1 MERLWKTGL
10 EELVLWLAVLMILV
24 AVACYVAEKIRP
36 KPEKKELA
44 GSQWLSKCR
53 DLHSRGE
60 LSDEEFRTIKTTF
73 AAQLREESS
82 HNGRSVETSRA
93 KGPETAG
100 WDNSN
105 DPVRHGFW
113 RRLQGLFGGRA

>member
-1 MERLWKTGL
+1 MEKLWKTGL
-10 EELVLWLAVLMILV
+10 DEVVLWLAVLLILV

-36 KPEKKELA
+36 KPEKKELT

-53 DLHSRGE
+53 DLHSQGE

-82 HNGRSVETSRA
+82 RNGHSIGTNRV
-93 KGPETAG
+93 KGAETAG
-100 WDNSN
+100 WDDSN

-113 RRLQGLFGGRA
+113 KRLQDLFGGRA